1 MVVVLALIVVV
12 SLYGAHD
19 SDRVDLTIVQHGEG
33 DVDPDPG
40 EYTIPRGKLVKM
52 YMTPAD
58 GWFLADIVVNGKGMP
73 SDVGVL
79 PYGDDGELV
88 MAIGTNTTV
97 EVYFSQGDVQLPES
111 SQFTFTGDVIEAYAD
126 NGMYTVSGGSATDA
140 GTYTAVFSLK
150 SPEHYHWSDGSV
162 DDRSVT
168 WSILPKQVS
177 ADDFGSIPGQV
188 YSGVPLEPVLSVVPP
203 MTVDDIQSVVYTDN
217 VLPGTATVQVTAKGN
232 YTGSVTLSFGIA
244 RAQATVSVMDSSK
257 VYGDVDPVFQVDVSG
272 SVGFEPIAYTL
283 VRVQGES
290 VGEYAVAPVGDAVQ
304 GNYDVTY
311 VPGTM
316 TVHPRPVVVMT
327 GSADKVYDGAPLT
340 KDMGSVSGVLPCDAY
355 TFSVTG
361 TITDVGEAENWYS
374 LVWSDPSVA
383 DNYVVNGVLGT
394 LRVDPY
400 VLSQDDFSPIAPMVY
415 TGSQVCPVVSLTDQA
430 SDMGLTMG
438 TDCIVTYGENLGTG
452 QYAGTVAILGTHNA
466 TGEVVLDFGIYHGI
480 TVYVTRDGSGNTY
493 QEGERKLSSFGPS
506 TGTLF
511 DLDNVVP
518 GQFQYA
524 EMYVDNH
531 SEYVGMDLGILVKD
545 TVGADSLYSGIE
557 LMIQSGGTLRKM
569 TLEEASQG
577 ITVLGTVSSA
587 DDIDVTVTM
596 IVPEELGGD
605 GVQGAELV
613 ITLVLCVM
621 SHNTGGQ

>member
-1 MVVVLALIVVV
+1 MVVVLAVIVVV

-88 MAIGTNTTV
+88 MAIGTDTIV
-97 EVYFSQGDVQLPES
+97 EVYFSQGDVQLPEPS
-111 SQFTFTGDVIEAYAD
+111 RFTFTGDVIEAYAD
-126 NGMYTVSGGSATDA
+126 SGMYTVSGGSATDA
-140 GTYTAVFSLK
+140 GTYTAVFSLR
-150 SPEHYHWSDGSV
+150 SPGYCHWSDGSV
-162 DDRSVT
+162 DDKSVT

-217 VLPGTATVQVTAKGN
+217 VLPGTATVQVTTKGN

-244 RAQATVSVMDSSK
+244 RAQVTVSVMDSSK

-272 SVGFEPIAYTL
+272 PVGVEPIAYTL

-316 TVHPRPVVVMT
+316 TVHPRPVVVIT
-327 GSADKVYDGAPLT
+327 GSADKVYDGTPLT

-361 TITDVGEAENWYS
+361 TMTDVGEAENWYS
-374 LVWSDPSVA
+374 LVWSDPGVA

-394 LRVDPY
+394 LRACPS
-400 VLSQDDFSPIAPMVY
+400 SQ
-415 TGSQVCPVVSLTDQA
+415 
-430 SDMGLTMG
+430 
-438 TDCIVTYGENLGTG
+438 
-452 QYAGTVAILGTHNA
+452 
-466 TGEVVLDFGIYHGI
+466 
-480 TVYVTRDGSGNTY
+480 
-493 QEGERKLSSFGPS
+493 
-506 TGTLF
+506 
-511 DLDNVVP
+511 
-518 GQFQYA
+518 
-524 EMYVDNH
+524 
-531 SEYVGMDLGILVKD
+531 
-545 TVGADSLYSGIE
+545 
-557 LMIQSGGTLRKM
+557 
-569 TLEEASQG
+569 
-577 ITVLGTVSSA
+577 
-587 DDIDVTVTM
+587 
-596 IVPEELGGD
+596 
-605 GVQGAELV
+605 
-613 ITLVLCVM
+613 
-621 SHNTGGQ
+621 